1 MLGLLKVYVD
11 VCGGQQNKPSLW
23 FTSITT
29 KVPSLT
35 PEQVLQE
42 LPSAPF
48 MMTGLK
54 SVPEKSLALLFF
66 DILKVLKIPVDP
78 TIIWYASSLFPHSL
92 FKEQEITIFANEH
105 IISTYLRLEL
115 HFIS

>member
-1 MLGLLKVYVD
+1 MILLTFYAVNMLGLLKVYVD

-66 DILKVLKIPVDP
+66 DILKVLKVNIAVRMGW
-78 TIIWYASSLFPHSL
+78 TSF
-92 FKEQEITIFANEH
+92 T
-105 IISTYLRLEL
+105 ISTVDSSRSNYYLVCV
-115 HFIS
+115 